1 MSLVVF
7 FFPNDLQVDLEL
19 HLGPQPDPQLDPRL
33 DLPPADGTDQTAA
46 AVPGLE
52 LASARSR

>member
-7 FFPNDLQVDLEL
+7 FFPNDLQFHLEL
-19 HLGPQPDPQLDPRL
+19 HLGPQPDPPLDPPL
-33 DLPPADGTDQTAA
+33 DLPPAAGTDQTAA

-52 LASARSR
+52 LASPRSR